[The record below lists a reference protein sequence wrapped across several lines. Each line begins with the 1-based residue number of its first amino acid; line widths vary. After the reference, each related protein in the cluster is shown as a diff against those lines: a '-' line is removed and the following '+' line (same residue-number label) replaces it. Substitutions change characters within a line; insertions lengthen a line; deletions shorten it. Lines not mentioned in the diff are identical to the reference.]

1 MNSKCTKPVKHTGK
15 YCGNIRNTTHRSR
28 VLGVQS
34 RVTNEKGIT
43 CPYADLLVIRKLISL
58 RMATSIYESTLA
70 PT

>member
-15 YCGNIRNTTHRSR
+15 YYGNIRNTTHRSW

-43 CPYADLLVIRKLISL
+43 YPYADILVIRKLISL